1 MTQTLLLADDSV
13 TIQRV
18 IELTF
23 ADEDIRV
30 VAVGDGQQ
38 AIDRIKADP
47 PDIVLAD
54 TGMPKH
60 DGYEVAEFIR
70 NDPALVHIPIL
81 LLTGACEP
89 VDEARVREAGCAG
102 VLVKPFEPQFVICRV
117 RDLLGGRGVADPTAL
132 TPVRG
137 SVQDRFASSVG
148 VDQDDP
154 IGEYLDLMDEAFDR
168 LEAGEPARSNR
179 RVGVDEPSRT
189 AVTTE
194 PGMDSLEG
202 ASSALVGAL
211 ENLTLDDHA
220 VDTDETDTASWASFG
235 STVLELDPVKVEW
248 MPATPTPLVIHPKG
262 LAEGPPPVTR
272 FVTEAAVTPV
282 FEPRE
287 PAPTSPPSLMAP
299 APQSPLLV
307 DTCVLLLAAG
317 IFWLTKRLVREEFD
331 RKK

>member
-132 TPVRG
+132 TPV
-137 SVQDRFASSVG
+137 
-148 VDQDDP
+148 P

-248 MPATPTPLVIHPKG
+248 MPATPTPLVIHQKG
-262 LAEGPPPVTR
+262 LAEG
-272 FVTEAAVTPV
+272 
-282 FEPRE
+282 
-287 PAPTSPPSLMAP
+287 PTSPPSLMAP

-307 DTCVLLLAAG
+307 DACVLLLAAG